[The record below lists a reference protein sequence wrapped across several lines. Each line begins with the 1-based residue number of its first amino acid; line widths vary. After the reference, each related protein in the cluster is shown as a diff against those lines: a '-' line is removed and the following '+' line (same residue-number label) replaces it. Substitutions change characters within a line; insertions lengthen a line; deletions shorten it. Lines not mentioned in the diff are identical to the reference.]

1 VRFLTLLLIYY
12 LTACIVTLIA
22 YAIDKS
28 AARQGNRRIS
38 EKTLQLMALFGGWP
52 GALLAQQWLR
62 HKTQKQSFRLVF
74 WAMVLVNVFVVVVL
88 AYYFF

>member
-1 VRFLTLLLIYY
+1 MKLFLLALIIY
-12 LTACIVTLIA
+12 LAMSMITIVL

-28 AARQGNRRIS
+28 AARQGRRRIS
-38 EKTLQLMALFGGWP
+38 EKTLQLLALFGGWP

-74 WAMVLVNVFVVVVL
+74 WATVLVNVFMVGVL

>member
-1 VRFLTLLLIYY
+1 MRFLTLLLIYY
-12 LTACIVTLIA
+12 LIASIVTLIA

-28 AARQGNRRIS
+28 AAIQGRRRIS

-74 WAMVLVNVFVVVVL
+74 WMMVLVNVLLVVVL
-88 AYYFF
+88 AYYSL